1 MYKLKANGKEKVV
14 EIEYFDRPVFI
25 PEFEKRFRDYVL
37 IITKTSLSKGI
48 ESLYRDIASL
58 IQTEEMKKMIDYY
71 KDKVKRIAVR
81 YRENRIVRFVDN
93 GEIEVYANVMKF

>member
-25 PEFEKRFRDYVL
+25 PDFEERFRDYVL
-37 IITKTSLSKGI
+37 IITKRNLGKKI
-48 ESLYRDIASL
+48 EERYKDIASL
-58 IQTEEMKKMIDYY
+58 IQTEEMQKMIDYY

-81 YRENRIVRFVDN
+81 YKENGIVRYVDN
-93 GEIEVYANVMKF
+93 GEIGVYANVMKF